1 MQLRVGSPRAV
12 QATMTTLET
21 IQLDQLQAV
30 SGGFTK
36 AQQTKIEA
44 NAVKYAQHELHA
56 SPVFLGDVN
65 NAVGGPT
72 FSKKGVLVSTG
83 DEANVQFFTG
93 RVTID
98 RSGKP
103 TGLKTL

>member
-1 MQLRVGSPRAV
+1 LVCDVLKIPSWKRSNSTNSTTSAAASRRRSKPR
-12 QATMTTLET
+12 
-21 IQLDQLQAV
+21 
-30 SGGFTK
+30 SK
-36 AQQTKIEA
+36 PS
-44 NAVKYAQHELHA
+44 AVKYAEHELHA
-56 SPVFLGDVN
+56 SPAFLGDVN
-65 NAVGGPT
+65 NAVRGPT

-83 DEANVQFFTG
+83 DEADVQFFTG

>member
-1 MQLRVGSPRAV
+1 
-12 QATMTTLET
+12 MTTLET
-21 IQLDQLQAV
+21 IQLDQLQNV

-44 NAVKYAQHELHA
+44 NAVKYAQHELHT